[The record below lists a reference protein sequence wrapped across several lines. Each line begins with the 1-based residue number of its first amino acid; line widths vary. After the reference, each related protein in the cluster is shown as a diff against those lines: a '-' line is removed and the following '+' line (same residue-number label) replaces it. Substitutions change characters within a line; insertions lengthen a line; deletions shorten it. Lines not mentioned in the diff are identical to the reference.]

1 VNAPRQGLYAAI
13 VAISFALHTALIVE
27 GSVHQLASTRDAQGQ
42 LLIRQLAEDASLGVA
57 RQDTVSLAL
66 LANRYSERAD
76 IVSLRILAADGHVLA
91 TGGSAPSRS
100 GQLFQQILLQDRTQ
114 SGQVELTLA
123 EASLGEIIRLQ
134 WLPLLLS
141 FLIHVFLWLFY
152 RVVARPKLGW
162 LASNQNSSESVDPDE
177 TDSETTKTQALSV
190 AEPSI
195 QLKTAVPTAASVIYP
210 VVLRIAFD
218 DPKSLLETLTPS
230 IAQKYFSLCQKL
242 LEEAIRVLGAQ
253 MPNDGEP
260 TELNIVS
267 QFGMEGALV
276 GVNKNTAPALGH
288 LLLLAQL
295 VNLLSDAVYRRNR
308 MEKRFALHTYTA
320 IAEADDMSDS
330 KTKSLL
336 LIQQAKINDV
346 LIYASDSNLSRLMIQ
361 FSLSA
366 MEQDSELS
374 AENVDSDSDVLNQ
387 AMRLSGLRNDQAQ
400 LIERTRAQI
409 LGRPSE

>member
-42 LLIRQLAEDASLGVA
+42 LLIRQLAADATLGVA

-141 FLIHVFLWLFY
+141 FFIHMLLWLFY
-152 RVVARPKLGW
+152 RVVARPKSAWSL
-162 LASNQNSSESVDPDE
+162 SNQAASDPNDSSE
-177 TDSETTKTQALSV
+177 TDSAELNHAHTSIAT
-190 AEPSI
+190 EPSL
-195 QLKTAVPTAASVIYP
+195 QLKSQVTTAALISYP

-260 TELNIVS
+260 TELSIIS
-267 QFGMEGALV
+267 PFGMEGALV
-276 GVNKNTAPALGH
+276 GVKQNSAAALGH

-295 VNLLSDAVYRRNR
+295 INLLSDAVYRRNR
-308 MEKRFALHTYTA
+308 LEKRFALHTCTA
-320 IAEADDMSDS
+320 ITEADDHSDS
-330 KTKSLL
+330 KTKSHL
-336 LIQQAKINDV
+336 LIQHAKTNDV
-346 LIYASDSNLSRLMIQ
+346 LIHASDSHLSRLMIQ

-366 MEQDSELS
+366 MEQPTKLS
-374 AENVDSDSDVLNQ
+374 AENSNDSHTLSGT
-387 AMRLSGLRNDQAQ
+387 MRLSGLRNDQAQ

-409 LGRPSE
+409 LGRPNE